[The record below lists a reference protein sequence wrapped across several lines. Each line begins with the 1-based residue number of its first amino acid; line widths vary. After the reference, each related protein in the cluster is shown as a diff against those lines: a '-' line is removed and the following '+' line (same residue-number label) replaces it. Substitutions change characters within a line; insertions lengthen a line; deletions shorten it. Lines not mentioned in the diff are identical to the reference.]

1 MVKVSCHPHTCKQC
15 STFLKLCCCREQP
28 SATHRKPWTIEEQ
41 ELFEQGL
48 VSLLKNQN
56 QFFIYSR
63 LKIEKSRAGVDLHGL
78 NRQYLFM
85 TICKLKY

>member
-1 MVKVSCHPHTCKQC
+1 MLYL
-15 STFLKLCCCREQP
+15 FWNLCCCREQP

-48 VSLLKNQN
+48 VSLIKNQN

-78 NRQYLFM
+78 NTTVLH
-85 TICKLKY
+85 L

>member
-1 MVKVSCHPHTCKQC
+1 MLYLFWK
-15 STFLKLCCCREQP
+15 FCCCREQP

-48 VSLLKNQN
+48 VSLFKNQN

-63 LKIEKSRAGVDLHGL
+63 LKIEKSRTGVDLHGL
-78 NRQYLFM
+78 NTTVLH
-85 TICKLKY
+85 L